1 MSHGCARSYGRS
13 VCFFLAPEKGSHMNM
28 QTNLHETR
36 SDAMSLQTF
45 SATLGDKD
53 VEVGTLLVNGE
64 PWFKGVDVAAALGYT
79 APAKAVRTHV
89 PDDDKQEMHTLGGG
103 KMTPLLQGNQG
114 ACVYISES
122 GLYSL
127 IFQSKKDEAKGFQ
140 RWITKDILPSI
151 RRTGKYFVQ
160 PELQE
165 EYDEPLPTI
174 ELSAVTEAQ
183 QWDARRA
190 RLDALASSHTLATQ
204 VGISLGEAH
213 MRAIRDV
220 LNEVILPLGQQ
231 QGDMIDAAKILTRKG
246 HTHAEI
252 LKLASE
258 FGRALKT
265 AWERTHLE
273 APVTNLEQFG
283 SGENNIRQ
291 YHARDDALFIDAVYE
306 AFQKRELY
314 QRLCPDREKDRVQY
328 AQSVQ
333 DALKNTRGFASSSS
347 ATARPSHELQ
357 PAGRKRPRGGD

>member
-1 MSHGCARSYGRS
+1 
-13 VCFFLAPEKGSHMNM
+13 M
-28 QTNLHETR
+28 QTTLPEVR
-36 SDAMSLQTF
+36 PDAMALQTF
-45 SATLGDKD
+45 STTLGEED
-53 VEVGTLLVNGE
+53 VEVGTLVVNGE

-89 PDDDKQEMHTLGGG
+89 DDDDKQELQNLGGT
-103 KMTPLLQGNQG
+103 KTVPLTNPNQG

-127 IFQSKKDEAKGFQ
+127 IFSSKKPEAKLFK
-140 RWITKDILPSI
+140 RWITTQVLPSI
-151 RRTGKYFVQ
+151 RRTGSYSAQ
-160 PELQE
+160 PTLEE

-174 ELSAVTEAQ
+174 ELNAVTEAQ

-213 MRAIRDV
+213 MRAIKDV
-220 LNEVILPLGQQ
+220 LNEVILPLGRR
-231 QGDMIDAAKILTRKG
+231 QGDMIDAAEILERKG
-246 HTHAEI
+246 HTHAQI
-252 LKLASE
+252 HRIASE

-273 APVTNLEQFG
+273 APATNLEQFG
-283 SGENNIRQ
+283 SGENNIRK

-314 QRLCPDREKDRVQY
+314 QRLCLDREKVRDQL

-333 DALKNTRGFASSSS
+333 EALQNTRGFASSSS
-347 ATARPSHELQ
+347 ATARPNPELR
-357 PAGRKRPRGGD
+357 PAGRKRPR